1 MGGSFSETWGSRTGA
16 NSRGNSGYY
25 IYIYFFLI
33 FIYLFLDVLGLCCYV
48 WVFSSCS
55 ELGLLSSYSAQ
66 AFCSSGFSCC
76 RAWAVGTWAS
86 VVVVHGLSQ
95 FCSVTQLCP
104 TLCNPMDCSTPGFL
118 VHHQPLEL
126 AQTH

>member
-25 IYIYFFLI
+25 IYIYIFLI

-86 VVVVHGLSQ
+86 VVVHGLRNDLLK
-95 FCSVTQLCP
+95 C
-104 TLCNPMDCSTPGFL
+104 FL
-118 VHHQPLEL
+118 VSLKAFKDKLVMFHAISKHLKRI
-126 AQTH
+126 TKS